1 VSHAHSLR
9 SDRVRASRAAAVRR
23 GLVVTVA
30 ALVLLTLAGLVLW
43 WPGHLPAADRARFGA
58 TPDLHNATVTA
69 VQSCGNG
76 CQQVS
81 VTLPHDQPAI
91 LADTSYGPGL
101 TFHHGD
107 RIVVAE
113 DPGPPVSFSFADY
126 QRGGSLVLLAALFAV
141 VVVAIARWRGLAAIA
156 GLAVAW
162 LVLVKFVLP
171 GLLTGESP
179 IMVAVIGSSAVIL
192 VVLYLAHGI
201 SIRTTAALIGTLAS
215 FGLTAALAE
224 AFTAASRVSGAS
236 SDEATYLQTVIGNV
250 NLRGVVLAGVVI
262 GSIGVLNDI
271 TVTQASAVWEVA
283 AASPKASIGGLYRAG
298 MRVGRD
304 HIASTVYTLV
314 LAYAGASLPLL
325 LLFTVSG
332 QPIGRIVTGDAV
344 AEEVLRT
351 LVGAIGLVAAVPIT
365 TLLASFLAA
374 GSRSGRTSTGTALT
388 RH

>member
-1 VSHAHSLR
+1 M
-9 SDRVRASRAAAVRR
+9 
-23 GLVVTVA
+23 VV
-30 ALVLLTLAGLVLW
+30 ALVALTLAGLVLW
-43 WPGHLPAADRARFGA
+43 WPGHLPAADRARLGA
-58 TPDLHNATVTA
+58 APDLHNATVTA
-69 VQSCGNG
+69 VQDCGQG

-81 VTLPHDQPAI
+81 VALAGDRTAT

-101 TFHHGD
+101 RFHRGD

-113 DPGPPVSFSFADY
+113 DPGPPVSYSFADY
-126 QRGGSLVLLAALFAV
+126 QRGGSLALLAALFAV
-141 VVVAIARWRGLAAIA
+141 VVVAVARWRGLAAIA

-179 IMVAVIGSSAVIL
+179 IMLAVIGSSAVIL

-201 SIRTTAALIGTLAS
+201 SIRTTTALIGTLAS

-224 AFTAASRVSGAS
+224 AFTSASRVSGAS
-236 SDEATYLQTVIGNV
+236 SDEAAYLQTVIGNV
-250 NLRGVVLAGVVI
+250 DLRGVVLAGVVI
-262 GSIGVLNDI
+262 GSIGVLNDV

-283 AASPKASIGGLYRAG
+283 AALPRASVRRLYRAG

-332 QPIGRIVTGDAV
+332 QPVGRILTGDAV
-344 AEEVLRT
+344 AEEILRT
-351 LVGAIGLVAAVPIT
+351 LIGAIGLVAAVPIT
-365 TLLASFLAA
+365 TLLAAFLA
-374 GSRSGRTSTGTALT
+374 GRATQPGAPSDVLPEPLIHNG
-388 RH
+388 

>member
-1 VSHAHSLR
+1 MSHAHPPRRLSTTTTR
-9 SDRVRASRAAAVRR
+9 TAAVRR
-23 GLVVTVA
+23 WLVGTVI

-58 TPDLHNATVTA
+58 APDLHNATVTV
-69 VQSCGNG
+69 VQNCGQG

-81 VTLPHDQPAI
+81 IALAPDRTAT

-113 DPGPPVSFSFADY
+113 NPGPPVSYSFADY
-126 QRGGSLVLLAALFAV
+126 QRGGPLVLLAALFAIV
-141 VVVAIARWRGLAAIA
+141 VVGVARWRGLAAIA
-156 GLAVAW
+156 GLAIAW
-162 LVLVKFVLP
+162 LILVKFVLP

-179 IMVAVIGSSAVIL
+179 IMLAVIGASAVIL
-192 VVLYLAHGI
+192 VVLYLAHGV
-201 SIRTTAALIGTLAS
+201 SIRTTTALIGTLAS

-224 AFTAASRVSGAS
+224 TFTSATRVSGAS
-236 SDEATYLQTVIGNV
+236 SDEAAYLQTVIGNV
-250 NLRGVVLAGVVI
+250 DLRGVVLAGVVL
-262 GSIGVLNDI
+262 GSIGVLNDV

-283 AASPKASIGGLYRAG
+283 AASPGASVGRLYRAG

-332 QPIGRIVTGDAV
+332 QPVSRILTGDAI
-344 AEEVLRT
+344 AEEILRT
-351 LVGAIGLVAAVPIT
+351 LVGAVGLVAAVPIT
-365 TLLASFLAA
+365 TLLAAALA
-374 GSRSGRTSTGTALT
+374 GHSLRPGPQG
-388 RH
+388 